1 MRKFLRSWYLM
12 PDFDP
17 MNVDMGGGGRGLQ
30 PTETPSLN
38 AHIAQAKARSLHSY
52 PGTEGYDDDSAAHY
66 EHPDHLHGDHYTE
79 TVEKGTFSKREI
91 AAPESEEAEGMSL
104 TMMVLIGLV
113 VLAALYYF
121 TVGPG
126 GSGGNSKPGTQVT
139 SRPAAPRPQV
149 AAAAPPT
156 SVV

>member
-1 MRKFLRSWYLM
+1 M
-12 PDFDP
+12 PDDY
-17 MNVDMGGGGRGLQ
+17 MDVDMGGGGRGLQ
-30 PTETPSLN
+30 PTESGGLDC
-38 AHIAQAKARSLHSY
+38 HIAQAKAHSLHSY
-52 PGTEGYDDDSAAHY
+52 PGTEGHDDSAAHY
-66 EHPDHLHGDHYTE
+66 EHPDAWHGDHYTE
-79 TVEKGTFSKREI
+79 RVEKGTFSEKQI
-91 AAPESEEAEGMSL
+91 KAPESEEVEGMSL

-139 SRPAAPRPQV
+139 RPTAPRPQV